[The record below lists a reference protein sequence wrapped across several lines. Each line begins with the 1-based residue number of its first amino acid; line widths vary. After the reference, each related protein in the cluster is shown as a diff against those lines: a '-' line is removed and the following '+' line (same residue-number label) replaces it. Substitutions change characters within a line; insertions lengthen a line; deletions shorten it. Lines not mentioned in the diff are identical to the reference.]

1 MGEESRRRRSQSA
14 RSDCGS
20 CAEALSEREREM
32 AKKTASRRGAVIVAL
47 IAVLAALA
55 GPGAAS
61 ATQVKPTYAAPAP
74 ITVVYGW
81 STVASWVEEASW
93 AES

>member
-1 MGEESRRRRSQSA
+1 MRSQSA

-20 CAEALSEREREM
+20 CAKALSEREREM
-32 AKKTASRRGAVIVAL
+32 ANKTALRRGAVIVAF

-61 ATQVKPTYAAPAP
+61 AAPAKSTYVAPAP
-74 ITVVYGW
+74 ITVAFG
-81 STVASWVEEASW
+81 SGLVASWAEQASWAEEASW